1 MQTLA
6 PQPNRSTNSITLSWG
21 MINIPCSVY
30 TGTESVSVAR
40 REFVKDTDHA
50 VGRVSI
56 DKVDGTVV
64 DRADVVKM
72 AEATSGAMV
81 LLDDDEIA
89 AVTTDRGLATI
100 EGFVPVTKLG
110 EYLTDGL
117 LQVRPKRVKGKV
129 DPGGNRS
136 LALLFAAMK
145 REKVAALINVA
156 LRGPARYALLTSD
169 GFMRFVVTADCIR
182 QPIDMPDGV
191 CTMDEVAMACS
202 FIKAMGKGTPTLI
215 DNTARTIQ
223 AYVDSKAE
231 GRPVVVSETPAESG
245 PDMIQALMASIAEQ
259 KAAKA
264 S

>member
-40 REFVKDTDHA
+40 KEFVVGTDHP

-72 AEATSGAMV
+72 AEATSGVFV

-145 REKVAALINVA
+145 REKVAALVNVA

-169 GFMRFVVTADCIR
+169 GFMRFVITADCIR
-182 QPIDMPDGV
+182 TPLPMPDGV
-191 CTMDEVAMACS
+191 ATMDEVTMACT
-202 FIKAMGKGTPTLI
+202 FIKAMGKGTPVLT
-215 DNTARTIQ
+215 DSTARAIQ
-223 AYVDSKAE
+223 SYVDSKAE
-231 GRPVVVSETPAESG
+231 GHPVIVSEEPVATG
-245 PDMIQALMASIAEQ
+245 PELMQQMLASIEQQ